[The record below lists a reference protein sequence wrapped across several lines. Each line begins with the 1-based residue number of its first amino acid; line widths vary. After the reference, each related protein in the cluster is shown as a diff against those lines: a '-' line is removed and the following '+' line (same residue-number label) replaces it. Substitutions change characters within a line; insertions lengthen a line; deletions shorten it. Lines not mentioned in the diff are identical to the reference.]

1 MSVRRGSASRPRARY
16 ATQVSDLL
24 YPLTISHRGGPNIYP
39 ENSWEA
45 KAGTVDF
52 GFIPEFDLQLLA
64 DGRTLVSC
72 HDRTVDRTM
81 NNIGRGPVSTKTVQE
96 WRRARIKPAILGG
109 REGRPILWDEV
120 LDTWGGRV
128 VLVPEL
134 KDAEAASVLIEGIV
148 RRGLERSVL
157 AQSFDWG
164 VAQRTSAAGIET
176 LFLSTE
182 VPRQAPEE
190 LRAAGIGFVGGDLAV
205 WTEADVAAMRA
216 AGLVTLGFTVRT
228 LAEASTPLALAFDGL
243 FSDDAW
249 LTTESIPLRSGDP
262 FADGIK
268 PYGMG
273 DPYTTVVG
281 RPAPLLAPPIRLAGR
296 QLGFAAPS
304 AKAPYAVQPW
314 AGTALR
320 RPLRVTLRLHF
331 GPNVDDQTAGMGF
344 ALHRGPAHF
353 VDAATPGQGAFLFL
367 AHRDGRLSAWRYPD
381 GGPAVPVGATE
392 AVPGAALALPGR
404 ESAVD
409 LVVGLTADS
418 VSMSAQGPSGPGL
431 VGFTS
436 FQARNDFDPGRL
448 SLTLRWAPSST
459 GSAGFIS
466 DVTVATGP

>member
-1 MSVRRGSASRPRARY
+1 MSVGRSSSSIPRARY

-45 KAGTVDF
+45 KAGTVGF

-72 HDRTVDRTM
+72 HDQTVDRTM
-81 NNIGRGPVSTKTVQE
+81 NNIGSGPVSSKTVQE

-134 KDAEAASVLIEGIV
+134 KDARAASVLVEGIV

-157 AQSFDWG
+157 AQSFDWD
-164 VAQRTSAAGIET
+164 VARRTAAAGIET
-176 LFLSTE
+176 LFLSAA
-182 VPRQAPEE
+182 VPRRSPAE
-190 LRAAGIGFVGGDLAV
+190 LRAAGIGFVGGDLAL

-216 AGLVTLGFTVRT
+216 AGLITLGFTVRT
-228 LAEASTPLALAFDGL
+228 LAEANTPLALAFDGL

-273 DPYTTVVG
+273 DPYTVVG
-281 RPAPLLAPPIRLAGR
+281 GRPTPLLSPPIRLAGR
-296 QLGFAAPS
+296 QLGFTAPS
-304 AKAPYAVQPW
+304 TRVPYAVQPW

-331 GPNVDDQTAGMGF
+331 GPTVDDQAAGMGF
-344 ALHRGPAHF
+344 ALHRGPTHF
-353 VDAATPGQGAFLFL
+353 LDGAAPGQDAFLFL
-367 AHRDGRLSAWRYPD
+367 AHRDGRLSAWRYAD
-381 GGPAVPVGATE
+381 GSVPVRVAGTD
-392 AVPGAALALPGR
+392 AVPGGALAPAGR
-404 ESAVD
+404 ESSVD
-409 LVVGLTADS
+409 VVVLMGPDS
-418 VSMSAQGPSGPGL
+418 ISMSAQGPAGPGL

-436 FQARNDFDPGRL
+436 LTAADDFAPGNL
-448 SLTLRWAPSST
+448 SLTLRWAASST

>member
-1 MSVRRGSASRPRARY
+1 MTVGRSSVSRPRARY

-24 YPLTISHRGGPNIYP
+24 YPLTISHRGGPSIYP

-45 KAGTVDF
+45 KAGTVGF

-72 HDRTVDRTM
+72 HDQTVDRTM
-81 NNIGRGPVSTKTVQE
+81 NNIGSGPVSTKTVQE

-134 KDAEAASVLIEGIV
+134 KDARAAPVLIESIV

-157 AQSFDWG
+157 AQSFHWD
-164 VAQRTSAAGIET
+164 VARRIAAAGIET
-176 LFLSTE
+176 LFLSAA

-190 LRAAGIGFVGGDLAV
+190 LLAAGIGFVGGDLTR
-205 WTEADVAAMRA
+205 WTPADVAAMRA
-216 AGLVTLGFTVRT
+216 AGLITLGFTIRT
-228 LAEASTPLALAFDGL
+228 LAEANTPLALAFDGL

-249 LTTESIPLRSGDP
+249 LTTESIPHRSGDP
-262 FADGIK
+262 FADGIR

-273 DPYTTVVG
+273 DPYTLVGGRTV
-281 RPAPLLAPPIRLAGR
+281 PLLSPPIRLAGR
-296 QLGFAAPS
+296 QLGFNAPS
-304 AKAPYAVQPW
+304 ARIPHALQPW
-314 AGTALR
+314 AGAELR

-331 GPNVDDQTAGMGF
+331 GPTVDDQTAAMGF
-344 ALHRGPAHF
+344 ALHRGPAYF
-353 VDAATPGQGAFLFL
+353 VDGAEPGQDAFLFL
-367 AHRDGRLSAWRYPD
+367 AHRDGRLSAWRCV
-381 GGPAVPVGATE
+381 GGGAPVRVASTE
-392 AVPGAALALPGR
+392 AVPGAALAFAGR
-404 ESAVD
+404 ESSVD
-409 LVVGLTADS
+409 LVVLLTPDTLT
-418 VSMSAQGPSGPGL
+418 MSAQGPSGPGL

-436 FQARNDFDPGRL
+436 LTAADDFDPGHL
-448 SLTLRWAPSST
+448 ALTLRWAASST

-466 DVTVATGP
+466 EVTVATGP